1 MVHPRL
7 VRVEIFPRVEELV
20 LKHEM
25 AAQEKEASEEMDQ
38 TAKINRIF
46 EEAKFAAKL
55 MQMEAMIIINN
66 QQ

>member
-1 MVHPRL
+1 
-7 VRVEIFPRVEELV
+7 
-20 LKHEM
+20 M

-55 MQMEAMIIINN
+55 MEMEAIMIINN